1 MGGLLEFHVDSK
13 KACRN
18 ILNVTFWDLGLD
30 ALQDLRRAVAGAVA
44 STGSIM
50 TTDPPPLSSL
60 GANTA
65 IAPL

>member
-1 MGGLLEFHVDSK
+1 MDSK
-13 KACRN
+13 KAHRN
-18 ILNVTFWDLGLD
+18 IPNDAFWDLDLD
-30 ALQDLRRAVAGAVA
+30 VLRDLCSAVAAAVA

-65 IAPL
+65 MAALC